1 MATGRRPH
9 RSAAETNNKTG
20 SSRKRLEQI
29 TAGAE
34 SDDEALWSLAET
46 IVGEVK
52 LPADAFVIGEPV
64 EVVSVDYEGN
74 PRVGLQAACRHDEQR
89 HLVSFA
95 DVVFSPGTEGARFSA
110 VYRAWLGLAPHDV
123 SPGSP
128 TRPQKRH
135 KAEVADVDL
144 SHPLD
149 LVVLALK
156 SNAIR
161 CRVLGNERE
170 ITLRTA
176 VRWEVPGEIITVL
189 PTKQWTHA
197 GHPYLSGKVQSSR
210 LDVRSLGLVP
220 LCLKPEGDWDPE
232 EEYWGEEGE
241 PLDEWAKPIVARGK
255 RPAFEMEQ
263 VIPGADPDDPDM
275 DPIIEASELDA
286 AGERGAAEDVLMKVL
301 AEDLRCL
308 DAHAHLGN
316 FAFAHDPEQAMRHYR
331 VGAGIGA
338 LTLGADFDG
347 VLPWGHI
354 DNRPFLRCLHGIG
367 LCFWRLG
374 ELKESAKTFTRML
387 WLNPSDNQGA
397 RFNLANV
404 EAGRTW
410 EECEEREPAGSGAP
424 DQESER

>member
-1 MATGRRPH
+1 MASMPKRPKTEVAPSKLLERITGD
-9 RSAAETNNKTG
+9 T
-20 SSRKRLEQI
+20 
-29 TAGAE
+29 E
-34 SDDEALWSLAET
+34 SDDEALWALAET
-46 IVGEVK
+46 VAGEVTT
-52 LPADAFVIGEPV
+52 PTDAFVVGEPV
-64 EVVSVDYEGN
+64 QITAIDYDGN
-74 PRVGLQAACRHDEQR
+74 PRAGLLATCRRGDER
-89 HLVSFA
+89 HVVSFG

-110 VYRAWLGLAPHDV
+110 VYRTWLGLAPHDA
-123 SPGSP
+123 SPGNP

-144 SHPLD
+144 SQPIN

-161 CRVLGNERE
+161 CRVLGTERE

-176 VRWEVPGEIITVL
+176 VRWDVPGEIITVI

-210 LDVRSLGLVP
+210 LDVQALELVP
-220 LCLKPEGDWDPE
+220 LGLKPEGDWDPE

-241 PLDEWAKPIVARGK
+241 PLEAWAKPIVARGK

-263 VIPGADPDDPDM
+263 VIPGEDPKEWET
-275 DPIIEASELDA
+275 DPIIEASELK
-286 AGERGAAEDVLMKVL
+286 AGGDRGAAEELLMKTL

-316 FAFAHDPEQAMRHYR
+316 FQFEHLPKQAMRHYM
-331 VGAGIGA
+331 VGASIGA
-338 LTLGADFDG
+338 LTLGLDFDG
-347 VLPWGHI
+347 VLPWGHV

-367 LCFWRLG
+367 LCFWRFG
-374 ELKESAKTFTRML
+374 DLKEAARTFTRML

-397 RFNLANV
+397 RFNLADV

-410 EECEEREPAGSGAP
+410 EECEGGKRGGTDS
-424 DQESER
+424 